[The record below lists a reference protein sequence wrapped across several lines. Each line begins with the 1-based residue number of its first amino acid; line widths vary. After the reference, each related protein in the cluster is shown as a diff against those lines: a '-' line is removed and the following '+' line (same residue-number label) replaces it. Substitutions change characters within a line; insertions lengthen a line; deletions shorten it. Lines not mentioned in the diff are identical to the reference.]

1 MATRGYSRFIT
12 WVKIILPVLALAM
25 LSSLVLFSKRID
37 PEQAIPFAESDVENL
52 AKNQSIGSPTFS
64 TMTENGAAISISALS
79 VLPNAANPDMA
90 FATSITAQIEGGGV
104 DWAELKAENAEIDTS
119 AQYADFEGNV
129 QIETATNYVLRT
141 QNLHTKF
148 DKVDLSA
155 PNKISIT
162 GDNFSLVA
170 GSMNITE
177 IENSDENHL
186 IVFKQG
192 VKMVY
197 QP

>member
-1 MATRGYSRFIT
+1 MPS
-12 WVKIILPVLALAM
+12 
-25 LSSLVLFSKRID
+25 
-37 PEQAIPFAESDVENL
+37 
-52 AKNQSIGSPTFS
+52 
-64 TMTENGAAISISALS
+64 
-79 VLPNAANPDMA
+79 
-90 FATSITAQIEGGGV
+90 IEGGGV
-104 DWAELKAENAEIDTS
+104 EWAELKAENAEIDTS

-141 QNLHTKF
+141 QNLHTKL